1 MQKLIQATDSVR
13 KGKYDT
19 RLSLRTS
26 DEIGELAIAFNHMAE
41 ELENTIRSLR
51 HEKEHLSSVLRS
63 MNDAVITLDRE
74 GAVILTN
81 PPGDQILSMWGD
93 LDEEDAGFE
102 IGGQDAGGRLAPQ
115 PLLQMFRRVLDR
127 EGDQRMNVHVMK
139 GVWSVHMAPLSS
151 DGESAARSRPAR
163 RY

>member
-102 IGGQDAGGRLAPQ
+102 IGGQDAG
-115 PLLQMFRRVLDR
+115 
-127 EGDQRMNVHVMK
+127 EGWR
-139 GVWSVHMAPLSS
+139 
-151 DGESAARSRPAR
+151 RSRCCRCFAGCWTGKATSG
-163 RY
+163 